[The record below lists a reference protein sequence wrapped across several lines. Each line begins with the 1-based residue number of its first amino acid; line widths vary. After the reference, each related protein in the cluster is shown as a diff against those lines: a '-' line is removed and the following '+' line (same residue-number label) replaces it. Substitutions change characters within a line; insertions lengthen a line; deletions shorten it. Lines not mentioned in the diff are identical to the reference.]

1 MDVRLSSLLTAKQNE
16 ALKGIATHKYTLMA
30 GGSRSGKTFLACAA
44 LGVLAMSKKCR
55 QVALRLHFN
64 DIKQAVGMDT
74 LPKALEVLGMKSDY
88 TINKS
93 DWVFTFNNGSEIWLA
108 GLDDKERSE
117 KILGKE
123 FTTIYFNEAS
133 QISYQSYQMALT
145 RLAENSGIPNRVI
158 VDCNPPTKDHWLY
171 ALFKMGK
178 TPENRNISIVNPEK
192 YTCINVNPA
201 DNVEHLPEGYI
212 EETLSNLSERER
224 ARFRDGVWLDRRQGA
239 LWSYDMI
246 ASARVESA
254 PALRRIVVAVDPAVT
269 SNEDSDETGIVVA
282 GISSDDH
289 IFILGDFSLTGT
301 PLAWGR
307 EAIDLYRRYGADR
320 IIGEVN
326 QGGDLIESNLRSI
339 DKSVPYK
346 QVRAT
351 RGKTLRAEPVAALY
365 EQGKVHHVGI
375 MTELETQMTDYNPES
390 TYSPDRLDAL
400 VWACTELTSGRGPI
414 IPPVLVTGGGVM
426 NDYKY

>member
-1 MDVRLSSLLTAKQNE
+1 MTNFYNVTLTDKQEDALNLIAKHKYSLLS
-16 ALKGIATHKYTLMA
+16 
-30 GGSRSGKTFLACAA
+30 GGSRSGKTFLCCYAIAHKA
-44 LGVLAMSKKCR
+44 VMTKCR
-55 QVALRLHFN
+55 QVILRLHFT
-64 DIKQAVGMDT
+64 DVKQAIGMDT
-74 LPKALEVLGMKSDY
+74 LPKVLDIIGIPY
-88 TINKS
+88 ELNKS
-93 DWVFTFNNGSEIWLA
+93 DWVFTLPNGSEIWLA

-133 QISYQSYQMALT
+133 QIAYNSYQMALT
-145 RLAENSGIPNRVI
+145 RLAENSGQTNRII

-171 ALFKMGK
+171 ALFVMGK
-178 TPENRNISIVNPEK
+178 TPENRNISITNPDS
-192 YTCINVNPA
+192 YAWMSINPV
-201 DNVEHLPEGYI
+201 DNLVHLPAGYI

-224 ARFRDGVWLDRRQGA
+224 ARFRDGIWLDRRQGA

-246 ASARVESA
+246 ASYRVESA
-254 PALRRIVVAVDPAVT
+254 PALKRIVVAVDPAVT

-282 GISSDDH
+282 GISSDEH
-289 IFILGDFSLTGT
+289 IFVLGDFSLSGT
-301 PLAWGR
+301 PLTWGK

-339 DKSVPYK
+339 DRTIPYK

-365 EQGKVHHVGI
+365 EQGRVHHVGI
-375 MTELETQMTDYNPES
+375 MTELETQMTDYNPDS

-400 VWACTELTSGRGPI
+400 VWACTELTSGKAPLCR
-414 IPPVLVTGGGVM
+414 PVCVTGGRV
-426 NDYKY
+426 